1 MLSADSQ
8 RRLARTLHHLRR
20 RIGRGELD
28 RIPVQSKER
37 VLAWLEAMIRGH
49 ASGRIRILAIRV
61 VIAVD
66 QRDTIHARAL
76 LRALWKRQ
84 ERRRRQR
91 NRILARTILNLL
103 ARAQGRQ
110 QRAADAPAPQG
121 AGDAEPT
128 KRVS

>member
-1 MLSADSQ
+1 MISTEP

-20 RIGRGELD
+20 RIRRGDLD

-49 ASGRIRILAIRV
+49 ASDRIRLLAIRV

-66 QRDTIHARAL
+66 QRNTIHARTL
-76 LRALWKRQ
+76 LRALRKRQ

-91 NRILARTILNLL
+91 NQILARTIWNLL
-103 ARAQGRQ
+103 ARAQGQ
-110 QRAADAPAPQG
+110 QHVAAN
-121 AGDAEPT
+121 DAEPT
-128 KRVS
+128 KRAN